1 MPNHNDLRV
10 YFFKPGKDWL
20 SRLVC
25 FAGWAAGCNPTFTH
39 IAIGHLDFDDL
50 LFHFTIDGGEIVAL
64 DDLYEWSP
72 DCTTVSI
79 PMPDAVDARA
89 LAHTLTALQYS
100 QGTTI
105 LGLLELLFKRK
116 RGNHHR
122 LICTDLPN
130 LARGMLPWEYA
141 ATPDELYTLYTELY
155 GSQDGEK

>member
-1 MPNHNDLRV
+1 MANHNDLRV

-50 LFHFTIDGGEIVAL
+50 LFHFTIDGGETVYL

-72 DCTTVSI
+72 DCTIVSI
-79 PMPDAVDARA
+79 PMPDAVDART
-89 LAHTLTALQYS
+89 LAHTLTALQYT

-116 RGNHHR
+116 RDNHHR

-141 ATPDELYTLYTELY
+141 ATPDEIYTLYTELY

>member
-64 DDLYEWSP
+64 DDLYEWST
-72 DCTTVSI
+72 DCIIVSI
-79 PMPDAVDARA
+79 PMLDAVDADT
-89 LAHTLTALQYS
+89 LAHTLMALQYN

-105 LGLLELLFKRK
+105 SVFVGSRSV
-116 RGNHHR
+116 
-122 LICTDLPN
+122 
-130 LARGMLPWEYA
+130 AA
-141 ATPDELYTLYTELY
+141 AT
-155 GSQDGEK
+155 GGARMM

>member
-1 MPNHNDLRV
+1 MANHNDLRV

-25 FAGWAAGCNPTFTH
+25 FAGWLTGRPPTFTH

-50 LFHFTIDGGEIVAL
+50 LFHFTLDGGETVAL

-72 DCTTVSI
+72 DCIIVSI
-79 PMPDAVDARA
+79 PMRDAADADT
-89 LAHTLTALQYS
+89 LAHRLAALQYS

-130 LARGMLPWEYA
+130 LARGMLPWDYA

-155 GSQDGEK
+155 GSQDGKK

>member
-1 MPNHNDLRV
+1 MANYNDLRV

-20 SRLVC
+20 SRLIC
-25 FAGWAAGCNPTFTH
+25 FAGWLTGRNPTYTH
-39 IAIGHLDFDDL
+39 IAIGHPDLDL
-50 LFHFTIDGGEIVAL
+50 LFHFTLDGAETVAL
-64 DDLYEWSP
+64 DDLHEWSP
-72 DCTTVSI
+72 GYIIVSI
-79 PMPDAVDARA
+79 HMLDAVDADT
-89 LAHTLTALQYS
+89 LAHTLMALQYS

-105 LGLLELLFKRK
+105 PALLELLFKRK

-155 GSQDGEK
+155 GSQDGSQ